1 MSFSAF
7 IHVQHLLGTGHVV
20 RAAAIG
26 RALAAR
32 GVRVTLATGN
42 TPPPTLDLAGLRV
55 IALPPVRT
63 ADARFNRFLTPE
75 GGEIDDAW
83 KAARRDATLAAF
95 SAGDAGRPF
104 DLLLT
109 ETWPFG
115 RRAFAFEMGPLL
127 EAARA
132 RPRPPLIGASIRDIL
147 VRKQELWKEEWMADQ
162 ALAFYDRVLVHSD
175 PDFIRLEDSFPFADR
190 ISELVRYTGFVEA
203 APRPAPAPLPRSLLT
218 DPEDADGTDEVIV
231 SCGGGAVGEAL
242 LDAALD
248 ARALS
253 RRAGDCRWRLLAGHG
268 IAEDRFAELTAR
280 AGHGVIVERARSDF
294 PALLGRARLSVSQ
307 AGYNTVLDILHAGVP
322 AVFVPFAQ
330 IRETEQQQRAEA
342 LARHGRAVVT
352 SETGLTAERLAAAA
366 DDALS
371 LPRRPVKVRFGG
383 AAASA
388 DLLLADLEAMT
399 PR

>member
-42 TPPPTLDLAGLRV
+42 TPPPTLDLAGLRT

-75 GGEIDDAW
+75 GVEIDDAW

-95 SAGDAGRPF
+95 TAGDEGRPF

-115 RRAFAFEMGPLL
+115 RRPFAFEMGPLL

-132 RPRPPLIGASIRDIL
+132 RPRPSLIAASIRDIL

-190 ISELVRYTGFVEA
+190 VAELVRYTGFVEA
-203 APRPAPAPLPRSLLT
+203 FRPATVSRSGHRLP
-218 DPEDADGTDEVIV
+218 DAEEADGTDEVIV

-248 ARALS
+248 ARPLS
-253 RRAGDCRWRLLAGHG
+253 RRAGDCHWRLLAGHG
-268 IAEDRFAELTAR
+268 IAEDRFAELAAR

-383 AAASA
+383 AEASA